1 MMRSLLR
8 TLLVSVFFLVLYW
21 TLVVGGVVPSSE
33 GINQRQINQ
42 IKAERYIYS
51 DRNPK
56 VVLLGSSLTS
66 ELREKYFNGNPV
78 KNIAISG
85 GSSQTGLKLVTLK
98 PQKPE
103 ILLVE
108 LNSTLILEPEADIIA
123 PIQNPLLNL
132 VKTWLPIFREEYQPV
147 SILVSYLKNR
157 SGGDPSLALNQ
168 VVSEDLRDKLIRKVV
183 ERSQNHLSP
192 EVKQQI
198 TEQSQL
204 IKQQISEIQKQG
216 VRLILFNVPGEPKV
230 ANTLQKQEEH
240 SLIQSLFP
248 PDTFEWLPEPTTADW
263 TTYDGIHLMGSDAK
277 KFADFII
284 KQLKDSANLTAGIT

>member
-1 MMRSLLR
+1 
-8 TLLVSVFFLVLYW
+8 VLYW

-51 DRNPK
+51 DRDPQ
-56 VVLLGSSLTS
+56 VVLIGSSLAS
-66 ELREKYFNGNPV
+66 EILEKYFDATPV

-98 PQKPE
+98 TQKPE

-108 LNSTLILEPEADIIA
+108 LNSTLIRQPEANIIG
-123 PIQNPLLNL
+123 PIQHPLLNL

-147 SILVSYLKNR
+147 SIFVSYLKNR
-157 SGGDPSLALNQ
+157 SGADPDLASTQ
-168 VVSEDLRDKLIRKVV
+168 VVSEDLRDKLIARVV
-183 ERSQNHLSP
+183 ERSQNHLSL
-192 EVKQQI
+192 ETKQQI

-204 IKQQISEIQKQG
+204 IKQQLAEIQNQG
-216 VRLILFNVPGEPKV
+216 VRLILFNVPGETKI
-230 ANTLQKQEEH
+230 ANTPQKQEEH
-240 SLIQSLFP
+240 LLIRSLFP
-248 PDTFEWLPEPTTADW
+248 PETFEWLPEPATADW
-263 TTYDGIHLMGSDAK
+263 TTYDGIHLVRPDAK

-284 KQLKDSANLTAGIT
+284 EQLMDSANFSRGHDLTSSRVKV